1 MNNVYRYGMYYFME
15 RLWRRNIPVTV
26 AILNSPFYISV
37 RFFSLISTFAFAI
50 QKLNKQTVI
59 IHNILYICYV
69 CRIKVLLLVLMQDYI
84 IFIHCR
90 RLRFHSLIVLFSFFS
105 IL

>member
-1 MNNVYRYGMYYFME
+1 MNFVYRYGMYYFME
-15 RLWRRNIPVTV
+15 RLWRRNIPFMV
-26 AILNSPFYISV
+26 AILNSPFCISV
-37 RFFSLISTFAFAI
+37 RFFSLIFTLAFAI

-59 IHNILYICYV
+59 IHIILYICYV

-84 IFIHCR
+84 IFIHR
-90 RLRFHSLIVLFSFFS
+90 KRIRPQSPIVLFFLFF